1 MPTSGGYP
9 RCAVIN
15 KENNKELLALE
26 TSYISLIVPQYNI
39 LTEAGNSFGYKHSEE
54 NLLKM
59 KLAFTEERKE
69 LLRQLQ
75 YKRKGL

>member
-26 TSYISLIVPQYNI
+26 TSYISLIVPHR
-39 LTEAGNSFGYKHSEE
+39 FK
-54 NLLKM
+54 
-59 KLAFTEERKE
+59 
-69 LLRQLQ
+69 
-75 YKRKGL
+75 